1 MEEIERR
8 SFLRNDEALFGTKRV
23 SVEISNEFI
32 NYNRLNSNPNSTYSP
47 LRLKPQK
54 SMDLPLPPKI
64 PKYERLNENI
74 MTIREIKKLAED
86 TDKIAKDFKKISS
99 QPSPRKVSRS

>member
-8 SFLRNDEALFGTKRV
+8 SFTHNDESIFGSKRV

-32 NYNRLNSNPNSTYSP
+32 NYNRSYNNSTYSP

-54 SMDLPLPPKI
+54 SAELPTPPKL

-86 TDKIAKDFKKISS
+86 T
-99 QPSPRKVSRS
+99 